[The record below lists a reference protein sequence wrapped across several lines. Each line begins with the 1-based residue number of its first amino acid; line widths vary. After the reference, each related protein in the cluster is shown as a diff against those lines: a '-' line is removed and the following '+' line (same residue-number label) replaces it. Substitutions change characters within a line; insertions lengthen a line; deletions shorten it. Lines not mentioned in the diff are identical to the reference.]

1 MAETS
6 GAQPEGGRLDRDA
19 ATRMSETALD
29 EAWGDPGSLLL
40 RVREGEVPV
49 RPGDGGGVELD
60 LVPSGGERT
69 AEHCYLGRVGDVAM
83 FCAPARE
90 DDGFAD
96 PAGGWQPPF
105 LLGDALSPLHIELM
119 MVAFAL
125 LNWHLTMP
133 FSPRD
138 GGRTAPAQGGWARV
152 DELGG
157 EHFPRTDPAVIVL
170 VEHEDRLLLGSN
182 VLWETGR
189 FSLLAGF
196 VEAGENAEHAVVRE
210 VEEEAGVRV
219 EQVRYVSSQAWPFPR
234 SLMLGFRARLA
245 AGADPAELRP
255 DPTEISELRWFTRD
269 ELREPHEGLKLPM
282 SLSIARKLI
291 DLWVGEG
298 DGGAHAGVRG
308 GGVSGG

>member
-1 MAETS
+1 MTETP
-6 GAQPEGGRLDRDA
+6 GAPAGNRLDRDV

-29 EAWGDPGSLLL
+29 EAWRDPCSMLL
-40 RVREGEVPV
+40 RVREGDVPV
-49 RPGDGGGVELD
+49 RLGDEGGIELD
-60 LVPSGGERT
+60 LVPASGERT
-69 AEHCYLGRVGDVAM
+69 PGHCYLGRAGGVAM
-83 FCAPARE
+83 FCAPAHE
-90 DDGFAD
+90 HDGFAE
-96 PAGGWQPPF
+96 PSGGWQPPF
-105 LLGDALSPLHIELM
+105 LLGEVLSPLHLELM

-133 FSPRD
+133 FSPQD
-138 GGRTAPAQGGWARV
+138 GGPTSPAQGGWARI
-152 DELGG
+152 DDFGG

-170 VEHEDRLLLGSN
+170 VEHGDRLLLGSN

-196 VEAGENAEHAVVRE
+196 IEAGEHAEHAVVRE

-245 AGADPAELRP
+245 AGADPAALRP
-255 DPTEISELRWFTRD
+255 DPAEISELRWFTRD
-269 ELREPHEGLKLPM
+269 ELLEPREGLKLPT

-291 DLWVGEG
+291 DLWVEEG
-298 DGGAHAGVRG
+298 DGGAHAKVCDG
-308 GGVSGG
+308 GASGG